1 MKEID
6 GKRITVENSFGDR
19 MYVSK
24 DILEQMESADH
35 FDSEFP
41 MTKTGLAE
49 LLQTVQDHIFTVY
62 FHKKP
67 TVENTLESL

>member
-1 MKEID
+1 
-6 GKRITVENSFGDR
+6 
-19 MYVSK
+19 
-24 DILEQMESADH
+24 MESADH
-35 FDSEFP
+35 FDLEFP